1 MRSNIYFI
9 RALPW
14 AMFFCPFGAMFP
26 FGELSFG
33 FMGCGNWNFFFLGP
47 LPLIFQTPKHSL
59 LPPPH
64 IVQNTL
70 SHKTPH
76 FPLTTKKNSQTIS
89 HRLTAVKLITKH
101 TYQLINEKLFSLF
114 FNHYYA
120 RLGTMFQFCAPPHA
134 LLRLFVA
141 ISCIVC
147 GLVGVSPVGEQC
159 HVASCS
165 HAWTHAP
172 SVPQRVWHTS
182 AILC

>member
-1 MRSNIYFI
+1 MHKICEATFTSSGRCPSYILLPFQGAAVGGGGEDRLP

-76 FPLTTKKNSQTIS
+76 FPLTTKKKQSDDISSPDCREINHQTHLSTNQRKTI
-89 HRLTAVKLITKH
+89 L
-101 TYQLINEKLFSLF
+101 
-114 FNHYYA
+114 
-120 RLGTMFQFCAPPHA
+120 
-134 LLRLFVA
+134 
-141 ISCIVC
+141 
-147 GLVGVSPVGEQC
+147 
-159 HVASCS
+159 
-165 HAWTHAP
+165 
-172 SVPQRVWHTS
+172 SVF
-182 AILC
+182 